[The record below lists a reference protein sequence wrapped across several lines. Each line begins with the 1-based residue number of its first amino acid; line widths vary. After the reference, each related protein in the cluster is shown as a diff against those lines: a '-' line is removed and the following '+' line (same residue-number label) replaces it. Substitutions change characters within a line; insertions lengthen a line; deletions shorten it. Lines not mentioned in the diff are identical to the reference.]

1 MARRRFLIDRIR
13 DEDLPRLE
21 PRPPA
26 GTDSVFVMLVSLRDC
41 APYLGTWPPDLDELV
56 AVATRLLLLPGGPLV
71 LEDGVLTRLSPPRPE
86 DAAFGQNRLWV
97 STTFRGLICYLSNLA
112 LLPDLPHQPL
122 GRYQRAGLVRLVRR
136 ELGKFYWWRTAS
148 TFEMLD
154 KYRTELEL
162 PMADPMLAGI
172 PAKEDDHEEEEEEEE
187 MAH

>member
-21 PRPPA
+21 PRTPS
-26 GTDSVFVMLVSLRDC
+26 GTYSAFVMLVSLRDC
-41 APYLGTWPPDLDELV
+41 APFMETWPPDLDELV

-71 LEDGVLTRLSPPRPE
+71 LEDGVLTRLFPPRRGE
-86 DAAFGQNRLWV
+86 AAFGQNRLWV
-97 STTFRGLICYLSNLA
+97 STTLRGLICYLSNLA
-112 LLPDLPHQPL
+112 PLPDLSHQPL

-154 KYRTELEL
+154 KYRMELAL

-172 PAKEDDHEEEEEEEE
+172 PAKEDDHEEE